1 MNLKETTVQFREDP
15 KVLEALD
22 RIADAEGVGRS
33 GLLRQLIREKIRLEA
48 DSVLTRYK

>member
-15 KVLEALD
+15 RILEALD

-33 GLLRQLIREKIRLEA
+33 GLLRRLVRERIRMEA
-48 DSVLTRYK
+48 DSALQKYK

>member
-15 KVLEALD
+15 EVLETLD

-33 GLLRQLIREKIRLEA
+33 GLLRQLIREKIRVEA
-48 DSVLTRYK
+48 DSALEKYK